1 MRRIYYKIC
10 KSLALKVSI
19 CLTFVVSICFIVIFS
34 ANFQS
39 YRKTLHRKVHRN
51 ASDMLQIAN
60 LNVEMKLSKIESSI
74 DNLEQAIV
82 DNIYNPEFLYYLT
95 YNTVKINSDIYGCSI
110 ALEPYFYSDEEYYFA
125 PYSFRDNDSIV
136 TRQSGCSEYDYF
148 VMDKYLIPKL
158 LEEAY
163 WSEPYVDN
171 NKTLITYSVPIYDS
185 DSTFMGIFSADI
197 SLDLLTQYLNSMK
210 LFPNSYSFVISKS
223 GTYVL
228 HRNVENIFNISIFS
242 LAMHN
247 NDEPMIAIG
256 QKMVDGETG
265 SDIVNINKEECF
277 IFYSPIPTIDWS
289 IAIVC
294 PSNEI
299 LRDLN
304 LHRYFFIMFCIIG
317 ILLITIGCYLIINK
331 MLNPIRLF
339 AISANEIAK
348 GNLDAKLPTVKSK
361 DEMRYLHDAFGDMQI
376 ELKNYINTLHETITA
391 KQKIESELRI
401 AKEIQMS
408 MIPKTFPPFPDR
420 NDIDLYATLT
430 SAKEVGGDLYD
441 FFIQKGKFFFVIG
454 DVSGKGVPASLVMAI
469 TCSLYRIFAK
479 HISDPKVIIEM
490 INSSLSKNNEA
501 NMFVTLF
508 TGVLDMS
515 SGRLTYC
522 NAGHNPPY
530 ILKADSTIEIL
541 PTNPNIPVG
550 VFNEYKYENQE
561 TKLQPGDVIFLYTDG
576 LTEAENDNA
585 ELYSEKRLTMCLKN
599 IKNNAE
605 TKEIVDCV
613 QKDVINHVE
622 NADQSDD
629 LTMMAIKYKVI
640 IKNEYITIENEM
652 SEMNK
657 VHDFVDNLCM
667 DLNLNSELTMSLNLA
682 VEEIVANVIMYA
694 YENSKNKK
702 IDIAKEIDENGNVIF
717 TIIDSGIPFDPIEKS
732 DPDINMP
739 AEDRP
744 IGGLGIFIVKQI
756 MDEVKYFRV
765 KNLNILKMKKYINK

>member
-1 MRRIYYKIC
+1 M
-10 KSLALKVSI
+10 
-19 CLTFVVSICFIVIFS
+19 
-34 ANFQS
+34 
-39 YRKTLHRKVHRN
+39 
-51 ASDMLQIAN
+51 
-60 LNVEMKLSKIESSI
+60 
-74 DNLEQAIV
+74 
-82 DNIYNPEFLYYLT
+82 
-95 YNTVKINSDIYGCSI
+95 
-110 ALEPYFYSDEEYYFA
+110 
-125 PYSFRDNDSIV
+125 
-136 TRQSGCSEYDYF
+136 
-148 VMDKYLIPKL
+148 
-158 LEEAY
+158 
-163 WSEPYVDN
+163 
-171 NKTLITYSVPIYDS
+171 
-185 DSTFMGIFSADI
+185 
-197 SLDLLTQYLNSMK
+197 
-210 LFPNSYSFVISKS
+210 
-223 GTYVL
+223 
-228 HRNVENIFNISIFS
+228 
-242 LAMHN
+242 
-247 NDEPMIAIG
+247 
-256 QKMVDGETG
+256 
-265 SDIVNINKEECF
+265 
-277 IFYSPIPTIDWS
+277 
-289 IAIVC
+289 
-294 PSNEI
+294 
-299 LRDLN
+299 
-304 LHRYFFIMFCIIG
+304 
-317 ILLITIGCYLIINK
+317 
-331 MLNPIRLF
+331 
-339 AISANEIAK
+339 
-348 GNLDAKLPTVKSK
+348 
-361 DEMRYLHDAFGDMQI
+361 
-376 ELKNYINTLHETITA
+376 
-391 KQKIESELRI
+391 
-401 AKEIQMS
+401 
-408 MIPKTFPPFPDR
+408 
-420 NDIDLYATLT
+420 
-430 SAKEVGGDLYD
+430 
-441 FFIQKGKFFFVIG
+441 
-454 DVSGKGVPASLVMAI
+454 
-469 TCSLYRIFAK
+469 
-479 HISDPKVIIEM
+479 
-490 INSSLSKNNEA
+490 
-501 NMFVTLF
+501 
-508 TGVLDMS
+508 
-515 SGRLTYC
+515 YC

-561 TKLQPGDVIFLYTDG
+561 TKLQHGDVIFLYTDG

>member
-1 MRRIYYKIC
+1 
-10 KSLALKVSI
+10 
-19 CLTFVVSICFIVIFS
+19 
-34 ANFQS
+34 
-39 YRKTLHRKVHRN
+39 
-51 ASDMLQIAN
+51 
-60 LNVEMKLSKIESSI
+60 
-74 DNLEQAIV
+74 
-82 DNIYNPEFLYYLT
+82 
-95 YNTVKINSDIYGCSI
+95 
-110 ALEPYFYSDEEYYFA
+110 
-125 PYSFRDNDSIV
+125 
-136 TRQSGCSEYDYF
+136 
-148 VMDKYLIPKL
+148 
-158 LEEAY
+158 
-163 WSEPYVDN
+163 
-171 NKTLITYSVPIYDS
+171 
-185 DSTFMGIFSADI
+185 
-197 SLDLLTQYLNSMK
+197 
-210 LFPNSYSFVISKS
+210 
-223 GTYVL
+223 
-228 HRNVENIFNISIFS
+228 
-242 LAMHN
+242 
-247 NDEPMIAIG
+247 
-256 QKMVDGETG
+256 
-265 SDIVNINKEECF
+265 
-277 IFYSPIPTIDWS
+277 
-289 IAIVC
+289 
-294 PSNEI
+294 
-299 LRDLN
+299 
-304 LHRYFFIMFCIIG
+304 
-317 ILLITIGCYLIINK
+317 

>member
-1 MRRIYYKIC
+1 MKRLYYKIS
-10 KSLALKVSI
+10 KSFALKVSI
-19 CLTFVVSICFIVIFS
+19 YLTLVVSICFIVVFT
-34 ANFQS
+34 AKFQRS
-39 YRKTLHRKVHRN
+39 RKILYKEVHRN
-51 ASDMLQIAN
+51 AFDMLQIAN
-60 LNVEMKLSKIESSI
+60 LNVEMKLSQIESAI
-74 DNLEQAIV
+74 DNLKQAAF
-82 DNIYNPEFLYYLT
+82 DNIDNPEMLYSLT
-95 YNTVKINSDIYGCSI
+95 YNTVKNNSDIYGSSI
-110 ALEPYFYSDEEYYFA
+110 ALEPNFYNDEEYYFA
-125 PYSFRDNDSIV
+125 PYSYRDNDSII
-136 TRQSGCSEYDYF
+136 TKQSGCPEYDYF
-148 VMDKYLIPKL
+148 IMDWYLIPKL
-158 LEEAY
+158 LEESY

-171 NKTLITYSVPIYDS
+171 KKTLTTYSVPIYDS
-185 DSTFMGIFSADI
+185 DSTFLGIFNADI
-197 SLDLLTQYLNSMK
+197 SLDLLTQYLNALE
-210 LFPNSYSFVISKS
+210 LFPNSFSFVIGRG
-223 GTYVL
+223 GTFVM
-228 HRNVENIFNISIFS
+228 HRDVDNIFNTSIFS
-242 LAMHN
+242 LALHKKN
-247 NDEPMIAIG
+247 EQLINIG
-256 QKMVDGETG
+256 QKMVDGEKG
-265 SDIVNINKEECF
+265 SKIVNIDGEECF
-277 IFYSPIPTIDWS
+277 LFYAPVTTIGWS
-289 IAIVC
+289 IGIVC
-294 PSNEI
+294 PRDEV
-299 LRDLN
+299 LKDLN
-304 LHRYFFIMFCIIG
+304 IQKEFFIKCCIAG
-317 ILLITIGCYLIINK
+317 LLLIIIGCYLIIKK
-331 MLNPIRLF
+331 MLNPIHLF

-348 GNLDAKLPTVKSK
+348 GNLDAKLPTIKSK
-361 DEMRYLHDAFGDMQI
+361 DEMKYLHDAFGEMQT
-376 ELKNYINTLHETITA
+376 ELKNYINTLQETTTA
-391 KQKIESELRI
+391 KEKIESELRI
-401 AKEIQMS
+401 AKEIQLN
-408 MIPKTFPPFPDR
+408 MIPKIFPPFPDR
-420 NDIDLYATLT
+420 NDIDLYATLS

-441 FFIQKGKFFFVIG
+441 FFIQNNKFYFIIG
-454 DVSGKGVPASLVMAI
+454 DVSGKGVPASLVMAV
-469 TCSLYRIFAK
+469 TRSLYRTVATRTE
-479 HISDPKVIIEM
+479 DPKIIIEL
-490 INSSLSKNNEA
+490 INSSLSENNET

-508 TGVLDMS
+508 AGILDIN

-530 ILKADSTIEIL
+530 ILRTDSTTEIL
-541 PTNPNIPVG
+541 PTKPNIPAG
-550 VFNEYKYENQE
+550 VFYEYRYESQE

-585 ELYSEKRLTMCLKN
+585 ELYSNERLTMCLKN
-599 IKNNAE
+599 IRNNAE

-652 SEMNK
+652 SEMDK

-694 YENSKNKK
+694 YENSKNKT